1 MLEVVTRNPHDGMSS
16 KSLGKSSAVSKRL
29 LLASISKLVQD
40 LDSVKD
46 RFENLK
52 YESCGIQMYS
62 ERRYVANRINEA
74 AEWVARF
81 LGDVDADLDNNLE
94 DDLDV

>member
-16 KSLGKSSAVSKRL
+16 KSLGKPSAVSKRL
-29 LLASISKLVQD
+29 LLASIGKLVKD

-46 RFENLK
+46 RFEDLK
-52 YESCGIQMYS
+52 YEACGIEMYL

-74 AEWVARF
+74 AEWMARF
-81 LGDVDADLDNNLE
+81 LGDIDASLE
-94 DDLDV
+94 DDLNV